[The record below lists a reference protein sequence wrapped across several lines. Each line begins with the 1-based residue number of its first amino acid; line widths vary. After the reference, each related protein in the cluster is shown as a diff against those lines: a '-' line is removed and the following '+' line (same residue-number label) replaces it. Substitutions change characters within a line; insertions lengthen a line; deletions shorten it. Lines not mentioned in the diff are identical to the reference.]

1 MSAYSE
7 QMHKLLRGAGDSRR
21 ENKPANSPDVA
32 FVRGVFL
39 GAQSEQSPAPAA
51 PTTAPK
57 TATKTEATPNAP
69 APVQKKDPLEALR
82 AINEA
87 RMARGQIPAGANTG
101 PQRGNGHFGPTGMY
115 PHPGFGHPGG
125 HFPMPL
131 AQGAPAGGGQYIEW
145 DEDDQV

>member
-1 MSAYSE
+1 
-7 QMHKLLRGAGDSRR
+7 MHKLLRSAGGSQR
-21 ENKPANSPDVA
+21 ENKPVNSPDVA

-39 GAQSEQSPAPAA
+39 GAQSEPTPAPTPAPAA
-51 PTTAPK
+51 PTTA
-57 TATKTEATPNAP
+57 TKTEAPPNAP

-115 PHPGFGHPGG
+115 PHPGFGRPGG

-131 AQGAPAGGGQYIEW
+131 ARGANAEPFGEIDGE
-145 DEDDQV
+145 EDD